1 MCLLPTASMKPH
13 CLVNQLLCGLVL
25 VDVVDLNEV
34 LQDLQPR
41 QEISWFLLC
50 SAVQIHHVGFVLLD
64 ECIFSVLALHRWLS
78 KHPHVLGQSLQLQR
92 NHALSLMLLK
102 GSELVVV
109 GGGGVGGG
117 GGGGGGGGVV
127 VDDSVWQ
134 ESMRS
139 EVEHSW
145 TVLFHLL
152 VSSFTFIILAF
163 LAFLSFS
170 FSFSFLLEIS
180 ILI

>member
-1 MCLLPTASMKPH
+1 M
-13 CLVNQLLCGLVL
+13 
-25 VDVVDLNEV
+25 
-34 LQDLQPR
+34 
-41 QEISWFLLC
+41 
-50 SAVQIHHVGFVLLD
+50 
-64 ECIFSVLALHRWLS
+64 
-78 KHPHVLGQSLQLQR
+78 LGQSLQLQR

-109 GGGGVGGG
+109 VVAAA
-117 GGGGGGGGVV
+117 VV

-163 LAFLSFS
+163 LAFLSYSFS

>member
-109 GGGGVGGG
+109 VAAA
-117 GGGGGGGGVV
+117 VV

-145 TVLFHLL
+145 TFLVHLL
-152 VSSFTFIILAF
+152 VFLLCLPSGLSFL
-163 LAFLSFS
+163 FLSFS
-170 FSFSFLLEIS
+170 FSLEIS
-180 ILI
+180 ILV

>member
-109 GGGGVGGG
+109 VAAA
-117 GGGGGGGGVV
+117 VV

-163 LAFLSFS
+163 LAFLSYSFS
-170 FSFSFLLEIS
+170 LSFSFLLEIS

>member
-109 GGGGVGGG
+109 VAAA
-117 GGGGGGGGVV
+117 VV

-145 TVLFHLL
+145 TFLFHLL
-152 VSSFTFIILAF
+152 GKGGRSD
-163 LAFLSFS
+163 
-170 FSFSFLLEIS
+170 
-180 ILI
+180 